1 MKPLLISVKT
11 LAAGLLGGMLCS
23 QAFLVQASGIAQLP
37 GAQQQ
42 RAIDNDIRRQQKQLQ
57 LEALEEKKRRQQEAE
72 AEHATPLVVVP
83 EEMKA
88 PMEGGSESNADT
100 SLPEPTGRD
109 QPEQPE

>member
-11 LAAGLLGGMLCS
+11 LAAGLLGAMLCS
-23 QAFLVQASGIAQLP
+23 QAFLVQASGVAQLP

-57 LEALEEKKRRQQEAE
+57 LEALEEKKRRQQAAE
-72 AEHATPLVVVP
+72 SEHSTPLVVVP

-88 PMEGGSESNADT
+88 PMEEGSESNTDSA
-100 SLPEPTGRD
+100 SPEPAARI